1 MIPSFI
7 QFHDLKPGDHAL
19 TDASSLLEIKEHAQT
34 LTDKVNPA
42 MAATI
47 LSDVEGFGLGPS
59 LNFLERWIVV
69 ERLAADL
76 VAVDSVNL
84 GRAAVKSFRYEP
96 SEVDRITLSN
106 EQLAALRD
114 QAFLDYF

>member
-19 TDASSLLEIKEHAQT
+19 TDASSLLELKEHAHI
-34 LTDKVNPA
+34 LMDKLNPA
-42 MAATI
+42 MVGTI

-59 LNFLERWIVV
+59 LNLLERWIVV
-69 ERLAADL
+69 EHLAADL

-84 GRAAVKSFRYEP
+84 GRSAVKSFRYEP
-96 SEVDRITLSN
+96 SEIDRITLR
-106 EQLAALRD
+106 RD
-114 QAFLDYF
+114 